1 MRGQAIPIDGRPR
14 DVLHAAVERYIASAE
29 PVASSTLSRPLR
41 LSSALIRSIMMGLE
55 ERGFLQQPHTSA
67 GRIPT
72 DLGYRF
78 YVDELHTGVAAAEP
92 PNLLLVSAA
101 REGLRTL
108 MQAALAALTA
118 QTQLTAFAIAATR
131 DEELHHH
138 IEFVR
143 LDAERLLA
151 VHLSSTGV
159 VRRRV
164 FTPPVPATDAQLEQ
178 FRNLLN
184 ERYRGLSLKQIRERL
199 AAELAAGSDA
209 DNGSEDSDEQATTKR
224 ALGFGDQSF
233 PGGSEPALDVAVAG
247 QHHLLGQ
254 PEFRL
259 GTSAARVLEELER
272 RETWLRLLDAMTS
285 DAASTGL
292 IETSST
298 FSASGVYASPLH
310 HGGGH
315 VSVFIGRESGV
326 DGLSDCAIVMA
337 PIEWDADH
345 SGSVGLVG
353 PMRMAYAAMMATVDL
368 LRNHLA
374 RARAVGVGHRELPH
388 TSRPPLS

>member
-1 MRGQAIPIDGRPR
+1 MRGQAIAIDGRPR
-14 DVLHAAVERYIASAE
+14 EVLHAAVERYIASAE
-29 PVASSTLSRPLR
+29 PVASAVLSRPLR

-55 ERGFLQQPHTSA
+55 DRGLLQQPHTSA

-72 DLGYRF
+72 DRGYRF
-78 YVDELHTGVAAAEP
+78 YVDELHTGIAAAEA
-92 PNLLLVSAA
+92 PNLLLVNAA

-131 DEELHHH
+131 EEELHHH

-164 FTPPVPATDAQLEQ
+164 FTPPIPATDAQLEQ

-199 AAELAAGSDA
+199 AAELTVLRAGDA
-209 DNGSEDSDEQATTKR
+209 NDGDDRATTKQ
-224 ALGFGDQSF
+224 ALDFGDQAF

-285 DAASTGL
+285 DAGAHSLLDTGGMLASAGG
-292 IETSST
+292 S
-298 FSASGVYASPLH
+298 ASPLH
-310 HGGGH
+310 HGSGH

-337 PIEWDADH
+337 PIDWDADH

-353 PMRMAYAAMMATVDL
+353 PMRMAYAAMMATVEL
-368 LRNHLA
+368 LRNHLS
-374 RARAVGVGHRELPH
+374 RARAVGAGHLDLTH
-388 TSRPPLS
+388 TSRPPLC

>member
-1 MRGQAIPIDGRPR
+1 MRGQAIAIDGRPR
-14 DVLHAAVERYIASAE
+14 EVLHAAVERYIASAE
-29 PVASSTLSRPLR
+29 PVASAVLSRPLR

-55 ERGFLQQPHTSA
+55 DRGLLQQPHTSA

-78 YVDELHTGVAAAEP
+78 YVDELHTGIAAAEP

-131 DEELHHH
+131 EEELHHH

-143 LDAERLLA
+143 LDTDRLLA

-164 FTPPVPATDAQLEQ
+164 FTPPIPATDAQLEQ

-199 AAELAAGSDA
+199 AAELNTLRNGEDGSGD
-209 DNGSEDSDEQATTKR
+209 GEERATTKH
-224 ALGFGDQSF
+224 ALDFGDQAF
-233 PGGSEPALDVAVAG
+233 PGGTEPALDVAVAG

-254 PEFRL
+254 PEFRA
-259 GTSAARVLEELER
+259 GPSAARVLEELER

-285 DAASTGL
+285 DAGTPSL
-292 IETSST
+292 LDTSGSLS
-298 FSASGVYASPLH
+298 SASGHPSPLH

-315 VSVFIGRESGV
+315 VSVFIGRETGV

-337 PIEWDADH
+337 PIDWDADH

-353 PMRMAYAAMMATVDL
+353 PMRMAYAAMMATVEL
-368 LRNHLA
+368 LRNHLS
-374 RARAVGVGHRELPH
+374 RARAVGAGHLDLTH

>member
-1 MRGQAIPIDGRPR
+1 
-14 DVLHAAVERYIASAE
+14 
-29 PVASSTLSRPLR
+29 
-41 LSSALIRSIMMGLE
+41 MMGLE

-298 FSASGVYASPLH
+298 FSASGVNASPLH

-326 DGLSDCAIVMA
+326 GGLSDCAIVMA

-388 TSRPPLS
+388 TSRTPLS